1 MILAEEI
8 LELLKK
14 RYPNTLPLVE
24 VQAFRQGEMVGIQ
37 KIIYEI
43 EKEIENAGN
52 NK

>member
-1 MILAEEI
+1 MILAQDI

-14 RYPNTLPLVE
+14 RYPNKMALVE
-24 VQAFRQGEMVGIQ
+24 VTPFRQGENVGIQ

-43 EKEIENAGN
+43 EQEINNATD